1 MKGGTTMEIK
11 KIHQE
16 FSVCQVEDYSFVNLD
31 SEYSFIGKTDE
42 EKSLVCLTSEVPPN
56 VIRRDD
62 GWKALRIQGVLEFSL
77 IGILSKIAAIL
88 ADHNI
93 PIFAVSTYN
102 TDYLLIKKEN
112 YEKALIESVLK
123 ESKSLREA
131 GAKLGVNAS
140 TISRKIKHY
149 NIDYPKSK

>member
-1 MKGGTTMEIK
+1 MEIK

-88 ADHNI
+88 SI
-93 PIFAVSTYN
+93 
-102 TDYLLIKKEN
+102 YLQYGLSSDQKGE
-112 YEKALIESVLK
+112 
-123 ESKSLREA
+123 LRESDTSA
-131 GAKLGVNAS
+131 
-140 TISRKIKHY
+140 
-149 NIDYPKSK
+149 

>member
-1 MKGGTTMEIK
+1 MEIK

-16 FSVCQVEDYSFVNLD
+16 FSVCQVEDYSLVNLD

-42 EKSLVCLTSEVPPN
+42 EKSLVCITSEIPSN
-56 VIRRDD
+56 VIQRDD

-88 ADHNI
+88 ADNNI
-93 PIFAVSTYN
+93 SIFVVSTFN

-112 YEKALIESVLK
+112 YEKAITALE
-123 ESKSLREA
+123 
-131 GAKLGVNAS
+131 NADY
-140 TISRKIKHY
+140 KI
-149 NIDYPKSK
+149 IA

>member
-1 MKGGTTMEIK
+1 MVETDCTEIGFTEKSKK

-16 FSVCQVEDYSFVNLD
+16 FSVCQVEDYSLVNLD

-42 EKSLVCLTSEVPPN
+42 EKSLVCITSEIPSN
-56 VIRRDD
+56 VIQRDD

-88 ADHNI
+88 ADNNI
-93 PIFAVSTYN
+93 SIFVVSTYN

-112 YEKALIESVLK
+112 YEKAITALE
-123 ESKSLREA
+123 
-131 GAKLGVNAS
+131 NADY
-140 TISRKIKHY
+140 KI
-149 NIDYPKSK
+149 IA